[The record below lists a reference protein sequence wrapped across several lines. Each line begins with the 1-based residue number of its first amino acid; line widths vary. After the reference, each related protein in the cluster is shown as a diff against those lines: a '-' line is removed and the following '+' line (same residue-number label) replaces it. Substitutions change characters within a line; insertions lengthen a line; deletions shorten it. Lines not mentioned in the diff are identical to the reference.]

1 MDTFN
6 INKQNKGKSK
16 GGFNPFPHLLT
27 MGAGTV
33 FGAAALSLIDKW
45 REVKQELE
53 TEQQAAN
60 EQTAQNNVQETPQVI
75 PHQPKAEEMAAQQQQ
90 VSEQPQQQQVSEQPQ
105 QQQVSEQDQEVPEE
119 LKDQVDSAD
128 GEEETLT
135 VGEPH
140 TYYSETGEVSGFEV
154 RLNIE
159 GAEDVE
165 FILADADGDG
175 VYTDLFLAD
184 GTPLPTDGS
193 VIGDA
198 LARAQLTSED
208 LQEMHNASGGY
219 LAPDPQAGIA
229 QNGEDPAEA
238 ILDEHGEYVAAATP
252 TGRDSNDDLAQNTER
267 DAGEYNDN
275 DEEDDQDEL
284 LAQLNDEDD
293 DQEDYKELLK
303 QLNDEDSDG
312 FDDTTPV
319 ADIDNE
325 DLVLMDDDTAADITD
340 ITDDSTADMAD
351 MIM

>member
-6 INKQNKGKSK
+6 INKQNKGKNK

-53 TEQQAAN
+53 AEQQTAN

-252 TGRDSNDDLAQNTER
+252 AGRNSNDDLAQNTEN

-275 DEEDDQDEL
+275 EEDDQDEL